1 MCEFK
6 IVKVMGSRE
15 GEEESE
21 KTIIYINMRASER
34 ERARESERASE
45 RKQTFGGLQT

>member
-21 KTIIYINMRASER
+21 KTILYINMR

-45 RKQTFGGLQT
+45 RKKTFGGLQT